1 MLAKIS
7 GLDLL
12 FLFFKDS
19 RDDIESDKIAVLV
32 GLLTN
37 IQHKEYLIA
46 KSSAVKIER
55 LLLSLCVLVIF
66 LEGITKELATKPE
79 LGHLEPSV

>member
-1 MLAKIS
+1 M
-7 GLDLL
+7 
-12 FLFFKDS
+12 DS

-37 IQHKEYLIA
+37 IQHRENLIA

-55 LLLSLCVLVIF
+55 LLLSLCALLMF
-66 LEGITKELATKPE
+66 FEGITKELATKPE

>member
-1 MLAKIS
+1 MFDKIS

-12 FLFFKDS
+12 FLFFIDS
-19 RDDIESDKIAVLV
+19 RDDSESDRIAALV

-37 IQHKEYLIA
+37 IQHREYLIA
-46 KSSAVKIER
+46 KSSAEKIER
-55 LLLSLCVLVIF
+55 LLLSLCVFLIF
-66 LEGITKELATKPE
+66 FEGMTNALATNPE

>member
-1 MLAKIS
+1 MLVKIS

-46 KSSAVKIER
+46 KSSAEKMER

-66 LEGITKELATKPE
+66 FDGITKELATKPE
-79 LGHLEPSV
+79 LGQLEPSV

>member
-12 FLFFKDS
+12 FLFFMDS

-37 IQHKEYLIA
+37 IQHREDLIS

-66 LEGITKELATKPE
+66 F
-79 LGHLEPSV
+79 

>member
-1 MLAKIS
+1 MLCKIS

-12 FLFFKDS
+12 FLLFKDS
-19 RDDIESDKIAVLV
+19 SADSESEKIAVLV

-37 IQHKEYLIA
+37 IQHSAYLIA
-46 KSSAVKIER
+46 KSSEEKIDK
-55 LLLSLCVLVIF
+55 LLLSLWMRLMF
-66 LEGITKELATKPE
+66 LDGITKELATKPV

>member
-1 MLAKIS
+1 M
-7 GLDLL
+7 
-12 FLFFKDS
+12 DS

-37 IQHKEYLIA
+37 IQHRENLIA

-55 LLLSLCVLVIF
+55 LLLSLCVLLMF
-66 LEGITKELATKPE
+66 FEEITKELATKPE